1 MFLYG
6 SEIEDDLHCR
16 FDIEPYG
23 GYDLYF
29 SLKLLNLLKANLA
42 GMFFEWFILCYA
54 DKKKIMIE
62 KENRT
67 QLESN
72 KNMFFLEIA
81 MTKSTVNTYVNM
93 DNKLGGYR
101 HK

>member
-1 MFLYG
+1 MDQKLKMTFTAEHSSTLNPMGDMIYT
-6 SEIEDDLHCR
+6 
-16 FDIEPYG
+16 
-23 GYDLYF
+23 

-54 DKKKIMIE
+54 DKKKIKIE
-62 KENRT
+62 KGNRT
-67 QLESN
+67 QLESI

-93 DNKLGGYR
+93 DDKLGGYR

>member
-23 GYDLYF
+23 DMIYT

-54 DKKKIMIE
+54 DKKKIKIE
-62 KENRT
+62 KGNRT

>member
-23 GYDLYF
+23 DMIYT

-54 DKKKIMIE
+54 DKKKIKIE
-62 KENRT
+62 KWNRT

>member
-23 GYDLYF
+23 DMIYT

-54 DKKKIMIE
+54 DKKK
-62 KENRT
+62 
-67 QLESN
+67 N
-72 KNMFFLEIA
+72 K
-81 MTKSTVNTYVNM
+81 
-93 DNKLGGYR
+93 D
-101 HK
+101 

>member
-1 MFLYG
+1 LYG

-42 GMFFEWFILCYA
+42 LNFVKDYS
-54 DKKKIMIE
+54 K
-62 KENRT
+62 
-67 QLESN
+67 
-72 KNMFFLEIA
+72 
-81 MTKSTVNTYVNM
+81 
-93 DNKLGGYR
+93 
-101 HK
+101 H